1 MKRNALLLLT
11 ALLLVPLAAL
21 PAAEN
26 EANKANCSV
35 TKTDLFEARTGGYFT
50 YRIPGI
56 VATKAGTLLA
66 WAEGRK
72 TGTGDWVGI
81 DIILRRSC
89 DGGATW
95 GAPRVIANA
104 EEKPAHNAVAI
115 ADQRSGVVHFHYCV
129 NYARAYY
136 MKSEDDGAT
145 FSKPVEI
152 TAVFERFHLQF
163 LWNVIAT
170 GPAHGLQLRSGRL
183 VVPVWLSNGGKR
195 HRPSAVGVI
204 YSDDHGVTW
213 QAGDL
218 VPNTLINMS
227 ETTAVELEDGSVM
240 LNIRS
245 EDREHRRAISVSR
258 DGARKWSCPVFDNQ
272 LLEPVCMASLL
283 RLNWKLSGQPGR
295 ILFSN
300 PDNVAYSG
308 KHGPSYDQNKD
319 RVNLT
324 IKLSCDDGKTWPV
337 SKVLEPSVSAYS
349 DLAVGTDGMIYCCYE
364 RDGVNGSMWDTR
376 FVTVARFSP
385 AWLTESQEGGRR

>member
-1 MKRNALLLLT
+1 MSASGV
-11 ALLLVPLAAL
+11 AAGAPVP
-21 PAAEN
+21 ERHN
-26 EANKANCSV
+26 
-35 TKTDLFEARTGGYFT
+35 LFEARTGGYFT

-66 WAEGRK
+66 WAEARK
-72 TGTGDWVGI
+72 TGTGDWVDI
-81 DIILRRSC
+81 DIVLRRSR

-95 GAPRVIANA
+95 DASRVIADA
-104 EEKPAHNAVAI
+104 EEKPVHNAVAI
-115 ADQRSGVVHFHYCV
+115 ADRKSGAVHFLYCV

-136 MKSEDDGAT
+136 MKSEDDGAS
-145 FSKPVEI
+145 FSKPIEI
-152 TAVFERFHLQF
+152 TAVFERFHSQF

-204 YSDDHGVTW
+204 YSDDRGVTW

-227 ETTAVELEDGSVM
+227 ETTAVELENGSVM
-240 LNIRS
+240 FNIRS

-258 DGARKWSCPVFDNQ
+258 DGARKWSRPVFDGQ

-283 RLNWKLSGQPGR
+283 RLNWKSPGQPGC
-295 ILFSN
+295 ILFAN

-308 KHGPSYDQNKD
+308 QHGPSYDQNKD

-324 IKLSCDDGKTWPV
+324 IKLSRDDGKTWPV
-337 SKVLEPSVSAYS
+337 SRVLEPGVSAYS

-376 FVTVARFSP
+376 YVTIARFS
-385 AWLTESQEGGRR
+385 AEWLTEGHEATR